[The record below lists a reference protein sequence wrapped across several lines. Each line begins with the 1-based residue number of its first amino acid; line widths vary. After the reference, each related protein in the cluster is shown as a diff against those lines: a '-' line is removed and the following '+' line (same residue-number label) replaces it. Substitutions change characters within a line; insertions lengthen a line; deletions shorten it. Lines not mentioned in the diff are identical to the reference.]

1 MKTELIQVRVDEE
14 LKKKLQ
20 KMASDNSRTLGDFI
34 RVQLTELVKTSKNKK

>member
-20 KMASDNSRTLGDFI
+20 KMANADSRTLGDFI
-34 RVQLTELVKTSKNKK
+34 RIQLTKLVETSKNKK